1 MSCGP
6 HLRLPVTQLAGRL
19 GAMWRCGC
27 DVQNAGCVP
36 LFHRWVESAWQL
48 RNSKRL
54 FGSLSSCRSPTS
66 NVVFWTSGNVS
77 LFFFPLVVTT
87 QFNGRYGG
95 GPPRFGGNRGGGG
108 GKFGNPGDRLRK
120 KQWNL
125 DELPKFE
132 KNFYQQHP
140 DVARRSMVWWRHCC
154 VTVLKMCFP
163 RRRYTCWELR
173 NRQQPLVLTCS
184 HVSILAA
191 RGRTIQKG
199 QSHHSQRQRMSKP
212 HHQVSRSRLPL

>member
-1 MSCGP
+1 MYKMPAVFHCSTAGWKVHGSYEIRNVCSVL
-6 HLRLPVTQLAGRL
+6 HRLAFPPLQ
-19 GAMWRCGC
+19 MWYSER
-27 DVQNAGCVP
+27 
-36 LFHRWVESAWQL
+36 RETWV
-48 RNSKRL
+48 
-54 FGSLSSCRSPTS
+54 C
-66 NVVFWTSGNVS
+66 
-77 LFFFPLVVTT
+77 FFPLVVTT

-140 DVARRSMVWWRHCC
+140 DVARRSMVWWRQCC

-163 RRRYTCWELR
+163 RHRCTCWELR